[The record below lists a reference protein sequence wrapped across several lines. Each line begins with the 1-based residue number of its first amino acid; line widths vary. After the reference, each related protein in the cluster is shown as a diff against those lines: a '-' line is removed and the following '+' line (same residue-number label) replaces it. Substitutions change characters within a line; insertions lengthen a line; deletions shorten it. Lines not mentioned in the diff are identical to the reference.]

1 MNGDARS
8 STELSH
14 SDTNVAHKSRCCY
27 KNFASISLNKI
38 FCLCVIFCPIANY
51 NHSLLEMEEKKMMP
65 RTQFISSI
73 WYHMLMTDVIT
84 FFTICFPL
92 SLSLSV
98 NRYEYDVNIFNSTF
112 QHSSVTARIRL
123 LVWFAS
129 LWFPPV
135 SGFSYIFLLLLWLNT
150 WWSLLASWR
159 TVHQK

>member
-1 MNGDARS
+1 MSGDARS

-38 FCLCVIFCPIANY
+38 FCLCVIFFAQ
-51 NHSLLEMEEKKMMP
+51 SLIIIILCLKWKRKKMMP
-65 RTQFISSI
+65 RTQFISSM

-92 SLSLSV
+92 SLSLCS
-98 NRYEYDVNIFNSTF
+98 YDVNIFNSTF

-150 WWSLLASWR
+150 LWSLLASWR